1 MQKPEDTAPTETAE
15 LARAWL
21 DVAERSRTLI
31 AGFLARQKVDP
42 NRPVRLDPFNATG
55 AMFEAAAR
63 LWSDPSKLIEAQ
75 LSLWQGYTQLWHA
88 TAARLRGEQVAPVA
102 SPAPGD
108 KRFKDAEWSESAVFD
123 YIKQSYLLTAAWLQ
137 RTMPQA
143 EGLDEAT
150 RRKVEF
156 HTRQLVDAMAPS
168 NFVLTNPEVL
178 RTTIATKGE
187 NLVKGLDNLLQ
198 DLERGKGELLVRMT
212 DLDAFEIGRNIAVTP
227 GKVVFENEL
236 MQLIQY
242 APSTG
247 EVRRRP
253 LLIIPP
259 WINKFY
265 ILDLKAQNSFVKW
278 AVDQGHT
285 VFMISWVNPDATLA
299 AKSFEDYIHDGLF
312 DALTAIER
320 ATGERRVN
328 AIGYC
333 LGGTMLA
340 SALAI
345 MAARGDDR
353 VASATYFVAMVDF
366 RDVGDVAVFIDDNQ
380 LSAMEEEMAR
390 QGYLDAASLHKTF
403 NLLRANDLIWSFVVQ
418 NYLLGKEPF
427 PFDLLYWNS
436 DSTRLPAAMHA
447 WYLRNCYQKN
457 LLREPGALTLDGVPI
472 DLRRVTTPS
481 IVVAARED
489 HIAPWKTV
497 YAGAPLYSG
506 ATRFVLA
513 ASGHIAGIV
522 NPPAAKKY
530 GYWTNEALPAEPDT
544 WLAGATQH
552 DGSWWSYWDDWV
564 RDHADGMV
572 PARDP
577 GAGGLAAIE
586 DAPGRYV
593 CERAI

>member
-1 MQKPEDTAPTETAE
+1 MNTPDNADDFAK
-15 LARAWL
+15 AWL
-21 DVAERSRTLI
+21 DVAERSRTMI
-31 AGFLARQKVDP
+31 ANFLARQKVDP
-42 NRPVRLDPFNATG
+42 AKPVRLDPFNANG

-63 LWSDPSKLIEAQ
+63 LWSDPAKLMEAQ
-75 LSLWQGYTQLWHA
+75 LSLWQGYAQLWQS
-88 TAARLRGEQVAPVA
+88 TAARLRGEQVEPVVQ
-102 SPAPGD
+102 PAPGD
-108 KRFKDAEWSESAVFD
+108 KRFKDAEWTESAVFD
-123 YIKQSYLLTAAWLQ
+123 YIKQSYLLAADWLQ
-137 RTMPQA
+137 KTMPQV

-156 HTRQLVDAMAPS
+156 HTRQFVDAMAPS
-168 NFVLTNPEVL
+168 NFVMTNPEVL
-178 RTTIATKGE
+178 RATIESKGE
-187 NLVKGLDNLLQ
+187 NLVKGLEHLLQ
-198 DLERGKGELLVRMT
+198 DLERGKGDLLVRMT

-227 GKVVFENEL
+227 GKVVFENQL

-242 APSTG
+242 APTTA

-285 VFMISWVNPDATLA
+285 VFMVSWVNPDETLA
-299 AKSFEDYIHDGLF
+299 GKSFEDYIREGLF

-320 ATGERRVN
+320 ATGEAKIN

-345 MAARGDDR
+345 MAARGDER
-353 VASATYFVAMVDF
+353 IASATYFVAMVDF
-366 RDVGDVAVFIDDNQ
+366 RDVGDVAVFIDDMQ
-380 LSAMEEEMAR
+380 LAAMEEDMQR
-390 QGYLDAASLHKTF
+390 KGYLDASALHRTF

-457 LLREPGALTLDGVPI
+457 LLCKAGALTLDGVPI
-472 DLRRVTTPS
+472 DMSRITTPS

-497 YAGAPLYSG
+497 YAGAPLFG
-506 ATRFVLA
+506 GDTRFLLA

-530 GYWTNEALPAEPDT
+530 SYWTNQDLPDDPDA
-544 WLAGATQH
+544 WFAGATQQE
-552 DGSWWSYWDDWV
+552 GSWWVAWDAWM
-564 RDHADGMV
+564 RGYGDGTV

-577 GAGGLAAIE
+577 AAGGLPPIE
-586 DAPGRYV
+586 EAPGRYV
-593 CERAI
+593 RARAI